1 MSTNRFDYVI
11 VGAGSAGCVLANR
24 LSEEASASVLLVEAG
39 PPDDSFW
46 IHFPLG
52 LQLALRDERIEWR
65 LSTEPDPPMGGR
77 RIVCPR
83 GKTLGGTSSMNGM
96 IYIRGQPQDYDDWAR
111 HGCTGWSWAD
121 VLPYFLRSEGN
132 ADLPESSLHSTQG
145 PLRITT
151 PASRDALCQA
161 FIEAGVAHGLP
172 PTIDFNGPSQEG
184 IGFYQHTVWRARRQS
199 TAVAFLRP
207 ARARANL
214 TVWTGSRALRFE
226 GREGRVRHLVVE
238 RDGRELMVEIGRELL
253 ISAGAIHSPALLQC
267 SGFGDASHLRSLGIT
282 PVQHR
287 PAVGANL
294 QDHVQAKVRYV
305 LKQPIT
311 LNDLYHSRFRQ
322 AAGMAKFAFARS
334 GRMAEP
340 PIRVGGF
347 LRSNPGE
354 HRPDLQLHLV
364 EFSSEAMGKPPHPY
378 PGVQLTVCVLRPR
391 SRGEVRIADANAR
404 TAPRIHGRYLD
415 DPDDVYRTLRGVRLV
430 QAIASQQAMRAIV
443 SEEAEPG
450 SAAVDD
456 PAVIAWMR
464 ATSVTVYHPAGT
476 CRMGSDDEAVVD
488 PQLRLRGMDGVRVID
503 ASVMPMLV
511 SGNTNAPTIMIA
523 ERAADLI
530 RGRSLPPA
538 IPDQMLRPPSTS
550 RHTPVR

>member
-1 MSTNRFDYVI
+1 MTTPVFDYVI
-11 VGAGSAGCVLANR
+11 VGAGSAGCVLASR
-24 LSEEASASVLLVEAG
+24 LSEDASLSVLLIEAG

-65 LSTEPDPPMGGR
+65 LSTEPDPSMAGR
-77 RIVCPR
+77 RIACPR

-111 HGCTGWSWAD
+111 QGCSGWSWAD

-132 ADLPESSLHSTQG
+132 ADLPESLLHHTRG
-145 PLRITT
+145 PLRVAT
-151 PASRDALCQA
+151 PTSRDALCQA
-161 FIEAGVAHGLP
+161 FIRAGVAHGLSHS
-172 PTIDFNGPSQEG
+172 TDFNGPSQEG
-184 IGFYQHTVWRARRQS
+184 VGFYQHTVWRARRQS

-207 ARARANL
+207 ARSRPNL
-214 TVWTGSRALRFE
+214 VVWTGSRALRFE

-238 RDGRELMVEIGRELL
+238 RNGCELQVGIGRELL
-253 ISAGAIHSPALLQC
+253 ISAGAIHSPALLQY
-267 SGFGDASHLRSLGIT
+267 SGFGDSSHLKSLGIT

-294 QDHVQAKVRYV
+294 QDHVQAKVRYK
-305 LKQPIT
+305 LKQPLT
-311 LNDLYHSRFRQ
+311 LNDLYHSRWRQ
-322 AAGMAKFAFARS
+322 AAGMAKFVLTRS

-347 LRSNPGE
+347 MRSSPAE
-354 HRPDLQLHLV
+354 QRPDLQLHLV
-364 EFSSEAMGKPPHPY
+364 EFSSEAMGQPPHPY

-391 SRGEVRIADANAR
+391 SRGEVRIADASAR

-415 DPDDVYRTLRGVRLV
+415 HPDDVARTLRGVRLV
-430 QAIASQQAMRAIV
+430 QAIASQEAMRSII
-443 SEEAEPG
+443 SMEAEPG
-450 SAAVDD
+450 GAAIDD
-456 PAVIAWMR
+456 EAVIAWMR

-488 PQLRLRGMDGVRVID
+488 PQLRLRGIEGVRVID
-503 ASVMPMLV
+503 ASVMPTLV

-530 RGRSLPPA
+530 RGRSLPPVN
-538 IPDQMLRPPSTS
+538 PGSDVTS
-550 RHTPVR
+550 AVDV